1 MVGAS
6 ELAIFAAVV
15 TEKSFSA
22 AAEKIGL
29 SNTVVSK
36 KITALEKELNTQ
48 LLYRTTRK
56 LSLTHAGEL
65 LFEYAQGINQQ
76 AKDAFDAINELSEDI
91 SGHIKMSV
99 PTISGELLLADVVAK
114 FCQKHPKVSIELRL
128 ENELVDLIEQGID
141 LAIRTAN
148 LEDSSLIARHLVQ
161 SNWVVCASPSYLSN
175 APKLENLEDL
185 TTHNCLCYELQTEG
199 SKEWRFT
206 HNETLTSVRVGG
218 SFSSNNA
225 PTLKRAAINHAGII
239 YVPKCCVYEELSA
252 GRLVTVLPE
261 YQPRSLGVYA
271 IYPYTRHKPKKIQ
284 LLIEDIKLAYEALE
298 HYFD

>member
-15 TEKSFSA
+15 TEKSFSS
-22 AAEKIGL
+22 AAEKTGL

-114 FCQKHPKVSIELRL
+114 FCQKYPKVSIELRL

-148 LEDSSLIARHLVQ
+148 LEDSSMIARHLIQ
-161 SNWVVCASPSYLSN
+161 SNWVLCASPTYLAN
-175 APKLENLEDL
+175 APVLKELDDL
-185 TTHNCLCYELQTEG
+185 QQHECLCYELQSEG
-199 SKEWRFT
+199 SNEWRFT
-206 HNETLTSVRVGG
+206 KQEQQVTAKVEG

-225 PTLKRAAINHAGII
+225 PTLKRAALNHAGII
-239 YVPKCCVYEELSA
+239 YVPKCCVYEELTS
-252 GRLVTVLPE
+252 GKLVTVLPE
-261 YQPRSLGVYA
+261 YEPRSLGVYA

-284 LLIEDIKLAYEALE
+284 LLIEDIKQAYEQLE
-298 HYFD
+298 HYF

>member
-22 AAEKIGL
+22 AAEKTGL

-114 FCQKHPKVSIELRL
+114 FCQKYPKVSIELRL

-148 LEDSSLIARHLVQ
+148 LEDSSMIARHLMQ
-161 SNWVVCASPSYLSN
+161 SSWVLCSSPTYLAN
-175 APKLENLEDL
+175 APVLKDL
-185 TTHNCLCYELQTEG
+185 SDLPEHNCLCYELQSDG
-199 SKEWRFT
+199 SNEWRFT
-206 HNETLTSVRVGG
+206 QNEQLQTVRVSG

-225 PTLKRAAINHAGII
+225 PTLKRAALNHAGII
-239 YVPKCCVYEELSA
+239 YVPKCCVYEELAS
-252 GRLVTVLPE
+252 GKLITVLPDYE
-261 YQPRSLGVYA
+261 PRSLGVYA

-284 LLIEDIKLAYEALE
+284 LLIEDIKQAYEQLE
-298 HYFD
+298 HYFT